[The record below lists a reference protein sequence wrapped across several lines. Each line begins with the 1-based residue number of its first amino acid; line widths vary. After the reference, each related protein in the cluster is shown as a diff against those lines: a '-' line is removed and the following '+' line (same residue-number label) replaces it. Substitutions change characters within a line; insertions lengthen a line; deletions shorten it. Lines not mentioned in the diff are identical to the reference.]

1 MTTHYSFHI
10 DPTDLEPAYWC
21 NHEHGNRHSIVV
33 APNVYVTGTPGQVI
47 AWAEHIIAAAT
58 EQAATDGHLI
68 VPVPD
73 RWTTGDDGSWLP

>member
-1 MTTHYSFHI
+1 MSTHYSFHI
-10 DPTDLEPAYWC
+10 DPTDLEPRRFCDQLEGRATFL
-21 NHEHGNRHSIVV
+21 V

-47 AWAEHIIAAAT
+47 AWAEQIIAAAT